1 MNNKIKEFL
10 YLTINKIKGV
20 YKRDVD
26 DIFNVI
32 CDYINSAPYEV
43 FKEIK
48 YCDITAFDEGCS
60 IGNVTRGEVNL
71 LIKKPDFYCARVILA
86 AVEQIEKYFGPK
98 VDVSISYRLVNINI
112 L

>member
-1 MNNKIKEFL
+1 MEIKHCKQKEVKTLECIYLTEDNAKEFIENIL
-10 YLTINKIKGV
+10 K
-20 YKRDVD
+20 
-26 DIFNVI
+26 
-32 CDYINSAPYEV
+32 EV
-43 FKEIK
+43 NDNENIRFKEIK
-48 YCDITAFDEGCS
+48 YCNITAFDEGCS

-86 AVEQIEKYFGPK
+86 AVEQIEKYFGTK